1 MSSEV
6 ILKLENVYKHF
17 GGVKAV
23 DGVDFEVSSNKIT
36 GLIGPNGAGK
46 STIFNLVTGFS
57 EIDDGFIYFLDE
69 DISYSSPQKTV
80 DFGIVRTLSLIHI

>member
-36 GLIGPNGAGK
+36 GLIGVSTSSTEKPSSFSLSQAK
-46 STIFNLVTGFS
+46 SLAPSIPEEKLES
-57 EIDDGFIYFLDE
+57 AE
-69 DISYSSPQKTV
+69 
-80 DFGIVRTLSLIHI
+80 TLG